1 MSVRATFSA
10 DAKSVTTKALYQW
23 DYGQLLEIEAT
34 DLPSIIEVHFS
45 CSGMNEAIVTS
56 CSVADG
62 LGVITI
68 PNSCLEQSSQI
79 TAWVYEI
86 EGAQG
91 RTTKMITIPV
101 TARMRP
107 GRTEEIPQEI
117 KDKYTELIEQV
128 NDALGTLAN
137 GTVITKRAENADKA
151 DYATSAGNASSAAYA
166 TSSGSAAQADKAN
179 SALSAN
185 VAQTALLSTPI
196 VAWAE
201 TEESQVARNSSAP
214 YVFTAPGKYLIKVGI
229 TDTSSEYIAYCGVDI
244 WIIDLKETATTSL
257 TYSGDTF
264 TITYNTSTKTL
275 SVESDNDS
283 SDYGCEI
290 LRIGQLVSL
299 EGW

>member
-23 DYGQLLEIEAT
+23 DYGQRLEIEAA
-34 DLPSIIEVHFS
+34 DLPAIIEVHFS

-62 LGVITI
+62 LGVVNI

-86 EGAQG
+86 EGTQG
-91 RTTKMITIPV
+91 RTTKMIAIPV
-101 TARMRP
+101 TARVRP
-107 GRTEEIPQEI
+107 GRTDEIPQEI
-117 KDKYTELIEQV
+117 CDKYTELIEQV

-151 DYATSAGNASSAAYA
+151 DYATSAGNAASASYA
-166 TSSGSAAQADKAN
+166 QSAGQAAQADKAN
-179 SALSAN
+179 SALSADI
-185 VAQTALLSTPI
+185 AQKAVSVTPLI
-196 VAWAE
+196 VWEKNEVGEGVEPAE
-201 TEESQVARNSSAP
+201 P
-214 YVFTAPGKYLIKVGI
+214 HIFTIPGQYLIKVGI